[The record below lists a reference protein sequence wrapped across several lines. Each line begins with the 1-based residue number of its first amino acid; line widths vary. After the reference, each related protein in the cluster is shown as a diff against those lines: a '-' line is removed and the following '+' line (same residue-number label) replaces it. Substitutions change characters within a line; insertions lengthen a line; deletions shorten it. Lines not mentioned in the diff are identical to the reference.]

1 MRGPAYSE
9 TMNTPTIASFSG
21 FPHKFEVSEDLEGD
35 AQIGFLHVPS
45 GTSINDVTES
55 SCGRFPGTAVTYG
68 LSTEQFD
75 GFQALRRV
83 VDSAV
88 EAGVNALA
96 LQVQA
101 CLSVNSGDLAGVY
114 FADEDA
120 DRSMRAIAVGYLV
133 AELNAARSKR

>member
-1 MRGPAYSE
+1 
-9 TMNTPTIASFSG
+9 MNTQKTASLSG
-21 FPHKFEVSEDLEGD
+21 FPHKFEVSEDVEGD
-35 AQIGFLHVPS
+35 AQVGFIHAPS

-55 SCGRFPGTAVTYG
+55 CCGRFPGTAVMYG

-75 GFQALRRV
+75 GFQALRQV

-101 CLSVNSGDLAGVY
+101 SLSVTSGDLAGVY

-120 DRSMRAIAVGYLV
+120 NQSMRAIAVGYLV
-133 AELNAARSKR
+133 AELNAARSKS